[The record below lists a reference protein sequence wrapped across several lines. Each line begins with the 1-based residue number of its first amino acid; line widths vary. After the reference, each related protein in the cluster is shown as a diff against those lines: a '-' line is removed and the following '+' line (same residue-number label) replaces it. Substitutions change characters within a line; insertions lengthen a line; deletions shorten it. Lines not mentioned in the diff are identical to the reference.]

1 MTKGGSHDPTRRCQM
16 TQADISRSR
25 RAVLVARGAVLRIAL
40 PLSGGPRRR
49 SIRWPDDENVLGRI
63 MTASRVAA

>member
-1 MTKGGSHDPTRRCQM
+1 M
-16 TQADISRSR
+16 TQADISLGDGEFSWRE
-25 RAVLVARGAVLRIAL
+25 VFFRIVL

>member
-1 MTKGGSHDPTRRCQM
+1 M
-16 TQADISRSR
+16 TQAEISERGP
-25 RAVLVARGAVLRIAL
+25 AVLVARGAVLRIGL
-40 PLSGGPRRR
+40 GLSGGPRRR